1 MPEERVSYVGEGDVI
16 VGGDKPKGG
25 VGAVIISRI
34 SNAKWSKDGLSVYCD
49 LTDQHG
55 TTRTFAW
62 NREVAN
68 HLIAALSTGIAGLD
82 RIARGG

>member
-1 MPEERVSYVGEGDVI
+1 MSDEEVI
-16 VGGDKPKGG
+16 VGGQLPPANA
-25 VGAVIISRI
+25 VGAIIISQV
-34 SNAKWSKDGLSVYCD
+34 SNAKWTKDGQSVYCD

-62 NREVAN
+62 PIEIAN
-68 HLIAALSTGIAGLD
+68 HLIAALSTGIAGCH